1 MLLHTYV
8 FYYVYS
14 YPIVP
19 TYSPLSSTKICVEPS
34 IFKYASM
41 FFFFR
46 ILSRRGAFT
55 SNHLD
60 CYGSSLKTSSH
71 TTGTDW
77 DPVLLVS
84 GDITTIYRFLRIL
97 YVFCTMKSLHTVCTH
112 FDWVKTCMKRASIA
126 QGSPVPK
133 LMPFSTIWS
142 CGAPTKGILTWVF

>member
-34 IFKYASM
+34 IFKYASI
-41 FFFFR
+41 FFSNSLPKRCFHQQPLGLLWVEPQNF
-46 ILSRRGAFT
+46 LSHDWYWLGP
-55 SNHLD
+55 
-60 CYGSSLKTSSH
+60 SSLSFRWHYHNLPIS
-71 TTGTDW
+71 TD
-77 DPVLLVS
+77 S
-84 GDITTIYRFLRIL
+84 IRIL
-97 YVFCTMKSLHTVCTH
+97 YHEVSLYTVCTH

>member
-41 FFFFR
+41 FFFFEFSPEEVVEPQNF
-46 ILSRRGAFT
+46 LSHDWYWLGP
-55 SNHLD
+55 
-60 CYGSSLKTSSH
+60 SSLSFRRHYHHLPIS
-71 TTGTDW
+71 TD
-77 DPVLLVS
+77 S
-84 GDITTIYRFLRIL
+84 IRIL
-97 YVFCTMKSLHTVCTH
+97 YHEVSLYTVCTH